1 MNFNLLRTVITW
13 GIIIVLITIYIIIKK
28 KKRLLSKRFNIIYV
42 SASIISL
49 IIITFLLM
57 IPFENMWKTFDDIE
71 SAFSYQHPNGKI
83 IEVYDYEEFSTIFWK
98 DNSQLNITDFKK
110 ENNFYKLTNSFS
122 KIKTTPLDIE
132 CMLKKHDLS
141 NNQVAI
147 IVTCS
152 KNTDNI
158 LITDKKGESL
168 KEEIATRKEYYG
180 VFDKEE
186 YIIYNDKKIYL
197 NKF

>member
-1 MNFNLLRTVITW
+1 MNFNLLRTLITW
-13 GIIIVLITIYIIIKK
+13 GIIIVLIIIYIIIKK

-49 IIITFLLM
+49 ILITFLLM
-57 IPFENMWKTFDDIE
+57 IPFENLWEKFDNIE

-83 IEVYDYEEFSTIFWK
+83 IEVYDYEEFSTIFWQ

-141 NNQVAI
+141 NNQVAVI
-147 IVTCS
+147 ITCS
-152 KNTDNI
+152 KNTDDIKVTN
-158 LITDKKGESL
+158 KQGEYL
-168 KEEIATRKEYYG
+168 KEEVLTRKEYYG
-180 VFDKEE
+180 VFNKED

-197 NKF
+197 NEF